1 MSESILREQRVLDWV
16 GTFPERWEIH
26 SLGSQMYPVAH
37 KNIGLK
43 VKTVLSLS
51 YGRVIVKPI
60 EKLRG
65 LVPESF
71 ETYQILEPGD
81 IVIRPT
87 DLQNDKTSLRVG
99 FVQNHGIITSA
110 YISIRTR
117 DSLDKRYASLL
128 LGAYDFMK
136 VFYGFGSGLRQNL
149 DFRHLKHIPI
159 PLPPKNEQELIVRY
173 LDHAELRI
181 AKAIQAKQ
189 KMVALL
195 NEQKQ
200 VIISELVTRG
210 LNLDVPMKDS
220 GQAWLGQIPAHWDV
234 VRLGSVLEE
243 RNEMNDKEQVA
254 QVLSLLRKRG
264 VMLYEDKGRVGNKKS
279 ENIRR
284 YKIVREND
292 IVVNCMNVIIGS
304 VGLSSYVGCL
314 SPVYYV
320 LKVRNESASSAY
332 FNNVFQIEPFH
343 KSLVRYGK
351 GILAHRM
358 RISMLDLKAVLIPKP
373 PISEQ
378 IAINESIANRTV
390 GIDSAIVAVEREI
403 ELLKEYR
410 TVLISDVVTG
420 KKDVRAE
427 AACLP
432 DVNPAELAQVLSG
445 AVSVDGEEDE
455 VDGASEAE

>member
-1 MSESILREQRVLDWV
+1 MIESVLREQRVLDWV
-16 GTFPERWEIH
+16 GGFPERWETH
-26 SLGSQMYPVAH
+26 SLGSQMYPVSQ
-37 KNIGLK
+37 KNLGLK

-99 FVQNHGIITSA
+99 LVKNHGIITSA

-117 DSLDKRYASLL
+117 ESLDKRYAALL

-159 PLPPKNEQELIVRY
+159 PVPAKDEQEFIVRY

-210 LNLDVPMKDS
+210 LNPNVPMKDS
-220 GQAWLGQIPAHWDV
+220 GQAWLGQIPAHWDLHRMKSQFDELANKGRPDLPLLAATQSMGV
-234 VRLGSVLEE
+234 VTKESYGLRTVTATRGLENLKIVEPGDFVISLRSFQGGLEISYANGIISPAYTILRAKEDANNKFFSFLFKSKPFLSAIQLTITGIREGQNVDYRRLGLTMIPIPPRDE
-243 RNEMNDKEQVA
+243 
-254 QVLSLLRKRG
+254 
-264 VMLYEDKGRVGNKKS
+264 
-279 ENIRR
+279 
-284 YKIVREND
+284 
-292 IVVNCMNVIIGS
+292 
-304 VGLSSYVGCL
+304 
-314 SPVYYV
+314 
-320 LKVRNESASSAY
+320 
-332 FNNVFQIEPFH
+332 QIE
-343 KSLVRYGK
+343 
-351 GILAHRM
+351 
-358 RISMLDLKAVLIPKP
+358 
-373 PISEQ
+373 
-378 IAINESIANRTV
+378 INN
-390 GIDSAIVAVEREI
+390 AIVDRTEAIDRAKNALLHEI

-410 TVLISDVVTG
+410 NALISDVVTG

-427 AACLP
+427 AADLP
-432 DVNPAELAQVLSG
+432 DVDPAELAHVLSDALIG
-445 AVSVDGEEDE
+445 NEEEDE
-455 VDGASEAE
+455 VDGASEIE

>member
-1 MSESILREQRVLDWV
+1 MLAQDLDAAWLPERVNEWRYVRMRTLFEQR
-16 GTFPERWEIH
+16 
-26 SLGSQMYPVAH
+26 
-37 KNIGLK
+37 K
-43 VKTVLSLS
+43 VKGFPQETL
-51 YGRVIVKPI
+51 
-60 EKLRG
+60 
-65 LVPESF
+65 LVSSQKHGVVSK
-71 ETYQILEPGD
+71 ETYGLRTVVAQTGLENLKLVEPGD
-81 IVIRPT
+81 FVI
-87 DLQNDKTSLRVG
+87 SLRSFQG
-99 FVQNHGIITSA
+99 GIEYARDRGIISPAYTVLRLHENRSLRYFGYLLKSSA
-110 YISIRTR
+110 FLDAIKITVTGIREGQNIDYSR
-117 DSLDKRYASLL
+117 
-128 LGAYDFMK
+128 LGRAI
-136 VFYGFGSGLRQNL
+136 V
-149 DFRHLKHIPI
+149 
-159 PLPPKNEQELIVRY
+159 PLPPLEVQSGIVRY

-210 LNLDVPMKDS
+210 LDPNVPMKDS
-220 GQAWLGQIPAHWDV
+220 GQSWLGQIPAHWEV

-378 IAINESIANRTV
+378 MAINESIANRTV

-427 AACLP
+427 ASGLP
-432 DVNPAELAQVLSG
+432 EVDPAELAHVLSG

-455 VDGASEAE
+455 VDGASETE

>member
-1 MSESILREQRVLDWV
+1 MENSRLIVETGLSWQPTMRADWELSPIKALLTRQNRRV
-16 GTFPERWEIH
+16 G
-26 SLGSQMYPVAH
+26 
-37 KNIGLK
+37 KNSVTL
-43 VKTVLSLS
+43 TLLSLTKQ
-51 YGRVIVKPI
+51 GVIVRDLSEMKGKFASSMDTYQHVAAGDFVFCLFDVDETPRTVGQSSHSGMI
-60 EKLRG
+60 TGAYKVLQPTGMVSSRFLEHLLISIDDAKGFRPLYRG
-65 LVPESF
+65 L
-71 ETYQILEPGD
+71 
-81 IVIRPT
+81 R
-87 DLQNDKTSLRVG
+87 KTLPYEV
-99 FVQNHGIITSA
+99 FKGIKLAIP
-110 YISIRTR
+110 SI
-117 DSLDKRYASLL
+117 
-128 LGAYDFMK
+128 
-136 VFYGFGSGLRQNL
+136 
-149 DFRHLKHIPI
+149 
-159 PLPPKNEQELIVRY
+159 NEQELIVRY

-210 LNLDVPMKDS
+210 LNPDVPMKDS

-427 AACLP
+427 AASLP

>member
-1 MSESILREQRVLDWV
+1 MTESVLREQRVLDWV
-16 GTFPERWEIH
+16 GGFPERWETH
-26 SLGSQMYPVAH
+26 SLGSQMYPVSQ
-37 KNIGLK
+37 KNLGLK

-99 FVQNHGIITSA
+99 LVQNHGIITSA

-117 DSLDKRYASLL
+117 ESLDKRYAACL

-159 PLPPKNEQELIVRY
+159 PLPQRDEQALIVRY

-210 LNLDVPMKDS
+210 LDPDVPMKDS
-220 GQAWLGQIPAHWDV
+220 GQAWLGQIPAHWGV
-234 VRLGSVLEE
+234 VHLRSLITSRAGRNGGAEALLSVL
-243 RNEMNDKEQVA
+243 R
-254 QVLSLLRKRG
+254 SRG
-264 VMLYEDKGRVGNKKS
+264 VTPRDHDRKANHNVIPDDLSN
-279 ENIRR
+279 
-284 YKIVREND
+284 YKQVRIGD
-292 IVVNCMNVIIGS
+292 LVVNKMKAWSGS
-304 VGLSSYVGCL
+304 VGVSEFDGIV
-314 SPVYYV
+314 SP
-320 LKVRNESASSAY
+320 AY
-332 FNNVFQIEPFH
+332 FVYRLRFGNSKYWNLLLRGPGLKHEFARASKGVRVGQWDLDPFGLKSISIPVPPDIEQSAIADVVNV
-343 KSLVRYGK
+343 
-351 GILAHRM
+351 
-358 RISMLDLKAVLIPKP
+358 RISQIDAA
-373 PISEQ
+373 IS
-378 IAINESIANRTV
+378 
-390 GIDSAIVAVEREI
+390 AVEREI
-403 ELLKEYR
+403 DLLQEYR

-427 AACLP
+427 AANLP
-432 DVNPAELAQVLSG
+432 DVDPAQLAQVLSG
-445 AVSVDGEEDE
+445 VVSVDGEEDE